1 MADMALETK
10 KVLVGNS
17 WSEPHQLLP
26 DSSVFHVCP
35 AQLHVDS
42 ALLVVVQWHSSRGVE
57 SCSECMLAELGQ
69 ELVLLVGMSELGYSL
84 ELLLLV
90 SKRYKIEILRNT
102 NF

>member
-1 MADMALETK
+1 
-10 KVLVGNS
+10 
-17 WSEPHQLLP
+17 
-26 DSSVFHVCP
+26 
-35 AQLHVDS
+35 
-42 ALLVVVQWHSSRGVE
+42 
-57 SCSECMLAELGQ
+57 MLAELGQ